1 VIEVYACTS
10 ERTQDQLT
18 NERTEEL
25 IYAWFEKK
33 HFFIKTLNADWKEF
47 AENMQISL

>member
-1 VIEVYACTS
+1 MKVSFAPAKGYNKNDPRRVNNNAVIEVYACTS

-25 IYAWFEKK
+25 IYA
-33 HFFIKTLNADWKEF
+33 
-47 AENMQISL
+47 